1 MFNYLKILKFNQKCK
16 KNTKQKWNIGIQ
28 YLNGLQYFL
37 CIFYAK
43 KNGRTKFTKKIK
55 LKCNQK

>member
-1 MFNYLKILKFNQKCK
+1 MFNYLKDIKIQSKNK
-16 KNTKQKWNIGIQ
+16 KNTKQKWNIEIQ

-43 KNGRTKFTKKIK
+43 KNGRTKFTKNIK
-55 LKCNQK
+55 LKCN